1 MLTPIPLLIIPLAIY
16 NIIAF
21 LTPGVAW
28 TSGLAEIDMMSGV
41 RWTLTVSDV
50 FLALCLFVL
59 LFEVMKATRI
69 SSRSIVDHILSLLL
83 FVCALIEFLMVPQ
96 AATSPFALLVAI
108 MLLDVIIGFSVS
120 IRVAQ
125 RDVALTAAPDQ

>member
-28 TSGLAEIDMMSGV
+28 TSGLAEIAMMSGV

-96 AATSPFALLVAI
+96 AGTSPFALLVAI

>member
-1 MLTPIPLLIIPLAIY
+1 MLTPIPLLIIPLAIF
-16 NIIAF
+16 NIVAF
-21 LTPGVAW
+21 LTPGVGW
-28 TSGLAEIDMMSGV
+28 TSGLADITMMSGV
-41 RWTLTVSDV
+41 HWTVTVSDA
-50 FLALCLFVL
+50 FLALCLFVF

-83 FVCALIEFLMVPQ
+83 FVGALMEFLMVPQ
-96 AATSPFALLVAI
+96 ASTSPFALLVAI

-125 RDVALTAAPDQ
+125 RDVALTPTTES

>member
-16 NIIAF
+16 NIVAF
-21 LTPGVAW
+21 LTPGVSWAA
-28 TSGLAEIDMMSGV
+28 GLADITMMSGV
-41 RWTLTVSDV
+41 HWTLTVSDV
-50 FLALCLFVL
+50 FLALCLFVF

-69 SSRSIVDHILSLLL
+69 SSRSIMDHILSLLL
-83 FVCALIEFLMVPQ
+83 FVGALVEFLMVPQ

-125 RDVALTAAPDQ
+125 RDVALTPASDT

>member
-28 TSGLAEIDMMSGV
+28 TSGLAEIAMMSGV

>member
-16 NIIAF
+16 NIVAF
-21 LTPGVAW
+21 LTPGVGW
-28 TSGLAEIDMMSGV
+28 TSGLSDITMMSGV
-41 RWTLTVSDV
+41 HWTVTVSDA
-50 FLALCLFVL
+50 FLALCLFVF

-69 SSRSIVDHILSLLL
+69 SSRSIIDHILSLLL
-83 FVCALIEFLMVPQ
+83 FVGALLEFLMVPQ
-96 AATSPFALLVAI
+96 AATSPFALLVTI

-125 RDVALTAAPDQ
+125 RDVAFTPAADA